1 MPVKDNGYKAVIYD
15 CDGVMFDSFEANF
28 TFYSLLLAQFGKPL
42 LDRDDTQTMRML
54 HTYSNMDVIEY
65 LFADGKQRKEA
76 KAYAGSIGYRQL
88 TPLMRMEDGLRET
101 LELLSPRVALAV
113 CTNRATSMEMLLDVF
128 GLASY
133 FTCVMTASKVQNPK
147 PHPES
152 LLKVLAHYGLS
163 PAEALFVGD
172 SDVDRQAA
180 KAAGVPFVA
189 YKTDLRALARISRH
203 QEILGLLDNLRDITC
218 R

>member
-1 MPVKDNGYKAVIYD
+1 MKNNGYKAVIYD

-28 TFYSLLLAQFGKPL
+28 TFYSLLLEQFGKPL

-65 LFADGKQRKEA
+65 LFADDKQREEA
-76 KAYAGSIGYRQL
+76 RAYAGNIGYRQL

-113 CTNRATSMEMLLDVF
+113 CTNRATSMEMLLDDF

-133 FTCVMTASKVQNPK
+133 FTCVMTANKVQNPK
-147 PHPES
+147 PHPEP

-163 PAEALFVGD
+163 PTEALFVGD
-172 SDVDRQAA
+172 SDVDRQSAQAA
-180 KAAGVPFVA
+180 DVPFVA
-189 YKTDLRALARISRH
+189 YKTDLPALAHISRH
-203 QEILGLLDNLRDITC
+203 QDILDILDGHRVTTS

>member
-1 MPVKDNGYKAVIYD
+1 
-15 CDGVMFDSFEANF
+15 
-28 TFYSLLLAQFGKPL
+28 
-42 LDRDDTQTMRML
+42 
-54 HTYSNMDVIEY
+54 
-65 LFADGKQRKEA
+65 
-76 KAYAGSIGYRQL
+76 
-88 TPLMRMEDGLRET
+88 
-101 LELLSPRVALAV
+101 
-113 CTNRATSMEMLLDVF
+113 MEMLLDVF

>member
-1 MPVKDNGYKAVIYD
+1 MKDNGYKAVIYD

-65 LFADGKQRKEA
+65 LFADDKRREEA
-76 KAYAGSIGYRQL
+76 KAYAGNIGYRQL

-101 LELLSPRVALAV
+101 LELLSPQVALAV
-113 CTNRATSMEMLLDVF
+113 CTNRATSMEMLLDDF
-128 GLASY
+128 GLACY
-133 FTCVMTASKVQNPK
+133 FTCVMTANKVQNPK
-147 PHPES
+147 PHPEP

-180 KAAGVPFVA
+180 QAADVPFVA
-189 YKTDLRALARISRH
+189 YKADLPALARISRH
-203 QEILGLLDNLRDITC
+203 QEILGLLGDLRDTTSS
-218 R
+218 